1 MLALLLSLFANPLSP
16 QTPARLLGEDAPIPG
31 VGRVERI
38 TRAAVL
44 EDGSWMAQ
52 VLTDHPTSTRD
63 GVTVRG
69 SIPVLREGEPL
80 PAPSGARIRA
90 FGGWD
95 VNAEGELLWELTLT
109 GPGIAL
115 GNRQALYWNAR
126 LLARESREVLLA
138 EGSTGWTWR
147 RFGSR
152 RFGPDDTLWITAS
165 VDTPDPATPVTL
177 LARTVAPRD
186 TKRRPFEPWVVPGTA
201 LPGIGVV
208 RSVELSERSLACNRL
223 GELLWSGQREAAAG
237 EEGFIARG
245 RTYPVALEGAPSPV
259 EGRTY
264 GSFVSHAVTLNDHG
278 DHAFRCTLRSDPLS
292 AADIASDELI
302 VRNGTKLVQ
311 EGDRLASLGAVLDE
325 SAVRTLRLDPAG
337 RLFWAARVR
346 GVPHHRDEA
355 FMRDHEVLVREG
367 ETRVQG
373 ELVIA
378 LARDDDAFAL
388 DPRGRFF
395 VARVELQETGVALVG
410 MDLGLV
416 EPVPGCTRR
425 DARLSVVGGSANVG
439 GSLRLVLDGAQAIGA
454 RSLVAVSDTW
464 RADAE
469 GCGVPTSYGELLLG
483 HPIVALRPG
492 PSWIAGPVE
501 LDLALPSESGLI
513 DTEWI
518 LQGVF
523 SAPTGSRAEP
533 LRLANGVRIELGP
546 P

>member
-1 MLALLLSLFANPLSP
+1 MLAPLLCLLAKPLLP
-16 QTPARLLGEDAPIPG
+16 QTPTRLLEENAPVPG

-38 TRAAVL
+38 PRAAVL
-44 EDGSWMAQ
+44 EDGTWMAQ

-69 SIPVLREGEPL
+69 PLPVLREGDLL
-80 PAPSGARIRA
+80 PAPYGARVRG

-95 VNAEGELLWELTLT
+95 VNARGELLWELTLS

-115 GNRQALYWNAR
+115 GNRQGLYWNAR
-126 LLARESREVLLA
+126 LLARESREVLLVR
-138 EGSTGWTWR
+138 GPVDWTWR
-147 RFGSR
+147 RFGAR
-152 RFGPDDTLWITAS
+152 RFGPDDMLWITAS
-165 VDTPDPATPVTL
+165 VDAPGHSIPLTL

-186 TKRRPFEPWVVPGTA
+186 GSRRPFEPWVVPGTA

-208 RSVELSERSLACNRL
+208 RSVELSERSLACNRT

-237 EEGFIARG
+237 TEGFIARG
-245 RTYPVALEGAPSPV
+245 RTHPVALEGAPSPV

-264 GSFVSHAVTLNDHG
+264 GSFVGHAVTLNDHG

-292 AADIASDELI
+292 PADIASDQLI
-302 VRNGTKLVQ
+302 VRGGTKFVQ
-311 EGDRLASLGAVLDE
+311 EGDRLPSLGAALDE
-325 SAVRTLRLDPAG
+325 SVVNTLRLDPAG
-337 RLFWAARVR
+337 QLFWAARVR
-346 GVPHHRDEA
+346 GAPQHRDEA

-367 ETRVQG
+367 ETRVEG

-416 EPVPGCTRR
+416 EPIHGCTSGE
-425 DARLSVVGGSANVG
+425 ARLRVVGGGANVG
-439 GSLRLVLDGAQAIGA
+439 GSLRLSLDGAQEIGA
-454 RSLVAVSDTW
+454 RSLVAVSSAL

-469 GCGVPTSYGELLLG
+469 GCGVSTPFGEFLLG
-483 HPIVALRPG
+483 HPIVELQPG
-492 PSWIAGPVE
+492 PSWIAGPAE
-501 LDLALPSESGLI
+501 LDLPLPSEPDLI
-513 DTEWI
+513 DTEWFV
-518 LQGVF
+518 QGVF
-523 SAPTGSRAEP
+523 AALAGSPAAP
-533 LRLANGVRIELGP
+533 LRLANAVRIELGP